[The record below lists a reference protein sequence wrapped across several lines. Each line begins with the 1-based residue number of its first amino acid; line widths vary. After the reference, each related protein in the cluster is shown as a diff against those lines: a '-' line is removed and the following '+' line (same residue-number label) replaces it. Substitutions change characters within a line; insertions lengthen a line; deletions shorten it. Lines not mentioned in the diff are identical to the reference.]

1 MSTNA
6 NMDEGNE
13 RKGSVTALEY
23 IEDQDKLERE
33 ARELMP
39 YEPDECTY
47 TKGALRQPIF
57 ACLTCSKENGGTEIG
72 VCYLCSIQCHSTHEL
87 VELFSK
93 RKFVCDC
100 GTTRMAT
107 TRDGYCKLRR
117 NTLSSQREGQSVTGS
132 SRARVGNG
140 STVEIPADDIPS
152 LSNTYNQN
160 FKGLFCSC
168 KKQYDPAQETGNMIQ
183 CNFGVVCGEDW
194 YHEECILGY
203 KRGTLSE
210 IRKTVKDE
218 ENEFSHVKDPDSEY
232 KVPHFPD
239 LEEFDLFICW
249 RCVDE
254 FRSIFDQL
262 ESYSDIVFCRLPHF
276 DKIGSILTWE
286 SLFEEWKANK
296 EIQDRPVKRKKL
308 ENNGRTQESV
318 FLALNYRDKLMEIKE
333 KVAPD
338 SSLGVFLS
346 NHDYLYL
353 DDPIYEF
360 PEDDQLN
367 SVSTT
372 SSLYDMG
379 ADALLS
385 LPRDKALDSIHAYEK
400 ISFKLKEFLK
410 PFADSGKIVTEQ
422 EVRQF
427 FNDIKKEN

>member
-1 MSTNA
+1 ME
-6 NMDEGNE
+6 EGNE
-13 RKGSVTALEY
+13 RKGSVTAVEY
-23 IEDQDKLERE
+23 IEGQDQLEKE

-57 ACLTCSKENGGTEIG
+57 ACLTCSKENGGTAIG
-72 VCYLCSIQCHSTHEL
+72 VCYSCSIQCHSTHEL

-100 GTTRMAT
+100 GTTRMAK

-117 NTLSSQREGQSVTGS
+117 NTLPSRSEGQSITGS
-132 SRARVGNG
+132 SCARVGRG
-140 STVEIPADDIPS
+140 SSVEIPAEDIPS
-152 LSNTYNQN
+152 SSNTYNQN

-168 KKQYDPAQETGNMIQ
+168 EKQYEPTEETGNMIQ
-183 CNFGVVCGEDW
+183 CNFGFVCGEDW

-203 KRGTLSE
+203 KRDTIAKIQKKIKE
-210 IRKTVKDE
+210 E
-218 ENEFSHVKDPDSEY
+218 ENESSRVKDPDSQY
-232 KVPHFPD
+232 KVPHFPE
-239 LEEFDLFICW
+239 LEEFDSFICW
-249 RCVDE
+249 KCVNA
-254 FRSIFDQL
+254 FRGIFEQF
-262 ESYSDIVFCRLPHF
+262 ESYSDIVLCKLPHF
-276 DKIGSILTWE
+276 DRIESTSTWE
-286 SLFEEWKANK
+286 SLFEEWKEKK
-296 EIQDRPVKRKKL
+296 EAQERPAKKPKL
-308 ENNGRTQESV
+308 EKDGRAQESV
-318 FLALNYRDKLMEIKE
+318 FLTLHFRDRLREIKDS
-333 KVAPD
+333 VAAD

-360 PEDDQLN
+360 PEDDQSN
-367 SVSTT
+367 SGSTT

-379 ADALLS
+379 ADALSS

-410 PFADSGKIVTEQ
+410 PFADNGNIVTEQ
-422 EVRQF
+422 EVREF